1 VTTTMEIRGSGTSNW
16 DQENP
21 FSSIDVVEIKGFS
34 FFPRPMLVGAPS
46 GSDSEY
52 EVLGSWPWPGYMSLI
67 WLVEKCWG
75 T

>member
-1 VTTTMEIRGSGTSNW
+1 MEVRGNGTSNW

-46 GSDSEY
+46 GSDSRVRVGLGLLALAGPHVIDLVGR
-52 EVLGSWPWPGYMSLI
+52 EVLGNLI
-67 WLVEKCWG
+67 
-75 T
+75 